1 MNSTE
6 NPKRSVLTEIR
17 QEIAMEIQH
26 LPNTVTGEEVAQAM
40 TRDGA
45 VIVDTLL
52 SRNQVDEVMAEL
64 RPWIEK
70 TKPGTD
76 SFNGRNTRRTG
87 ALIARSP
94 ICRKLVMHPLAIG
107 TADKFLAHATNY
119 QLHLTQ
125 VISVGPGEP
134 AQRIHRDQWAFDF
147 FSFPKGFEV
156 QCNTIWAMTDF
167 TEENGATRIIPG
179 SHRFDDKLRFTE
191 SDTIPTDMS
200 KGSVLFYSGSV
211 YHGAGANRSSDTRIG
226 LQFIYNLSWLRQ
238 EENQYLA
245 CPLEIART
253 LPVELLRLMGYQRGA
268 FSLGYVGDLTD
279 PIQVVR
285 PELKN
290 DAPGQLENT
299 AEMLKKVGDRQ
310 QAQKPASPALTNR
323 SA

>member
-1 MNSTE
+1 
-6 NPKRSVLTEIR
+6 
-17 QEIAMEIQH
+17 MEIQH
-26 LPNTVTGEEVAQAM
+26 LANTATAEQVTESM

-45 VIVDTLL
+45 VIVNNLL
-52 SRNQVDEVMAEL
+52 TRDQVDEVMAEL

-76 SFNGRNTRRTG
+76 SFNGRRTRRTG

-107 TADKFLAHATNY
+107 MADKFLAHATSY

-134 AQRIHRDQWAFDF
+134 AQTIHRDQWAFDL

-167 TEENGATRIIPG
+167 TEENGATRIIPA
-179 SHRFDDKLRFTE
+179 SNRLEDKLQFTV
-191 SDTIPTDMS
+191 SDTIPAVMS

-211 YHGAGANRSSDTRIG
+211 YHGAGANCSTHDRIG

-268 FSLGYVGDLTD
+268 FSLGYVGDLMD
-279 PIQVVR
+279 PIQVVH
-285 PELKN
+285 PEIEN
-290 DAPGQLENT
+290 DAPEQLEST
-299 AEMLKKVGDRQ
+299 AEMLKKIGDRQ
-310 QAQKPASPALTNR
+310 QAQKAASD
-323 SA
+323 SV

>member
-1 MNSTE
+1 M
-6 NPKRSVLTEIR
+6 R
-17 QEIAMEIQH
+17 IQH
-26 LPNTVTGEEVAQAM
+26 LANTATGEQVAETM
-40 TRDGA
+40 TREGA
-45 VIVDTLL
+45 VIVDNLL
-52 SRNQVDEVMAEL
+52 SREEVDAVMAEL

-70 TKPGTD
+70 TKPGKD

-94 ICRKLVMHPLAIG
+94 ICRKLVMHPLALG
-107 TADKFLAHATNY
+107 AADKFLAHATSY

-134 AQRIHRDQWAFDF
+134 AQTIHRDQWAFDL

-167 TEENGATRIIPG
+167 TEENGATRLIPG
-179 SHRFDDKLRFTE
+179 SHRFEDKLQFAE
-191 SDTIPTDMS
+191 PDTVPAEMGN
-200 KGSVLFYSGSV
+200 GSVLFYSGSV
-211 YHGAGANRSSDTRIG
+211 YHGAGANRSSDFRIG

-268 FSLGYVGDLTD
+268 FSLGYVGDLLD
-279 PIQVVR
+279 PMQVVH
-285 PELKN
+285 PIED
-290 DAPGQLENT
+290 DAPEQLENT
-299 AEMLKKVGDRQ
+299 AEMLKDIEERRRAEKR
-310 QAQKPASPALTNR
+310 ASQESSNR
-323 SA
+323 

>member
-1 MNSTE
+1 
-6 NPKRSVLTEIR
+6 
-17 QEIAMEIQH
+17 MEIQH
-26 LPNTVTGEEVAQAM
+26 LANTVAGEQVAEAM
-40 TRDGA
+40 SRNGA
-45 VIVDTLL
+45 VIIDNLL
-52 SRNQVDEVMAEL
+52 SNAQVDEVLAEL
-64 RPWIEK
+64 RPWIDK

-87 ALIARSP
+87 ALIARSQ
-94 ICRKLVMHPLAIG
+94 ICRKLVMHPLALG
-107 TADKFLAHATNY
+107 TADKFLAHATSY

-134 AQRIHRDQWAFDF
+134 AQRIHRDQWAFDL

-167 TEENGATRIIPG
+167 TDENGATRIIPG
-179 SHRFDDKLRFTE
+179 SHRSDDKLQFSE
-191 SDTIPTDMS
+191 SDTVPAAMS
-200 KGSVLFYSGSV
+200 KGSVLFYGGSV
-211 YHGAGANRSSDTRIG
+211 YHGAGANRSGDTRIG

-268 FSLGYVGDLTD
+268 FSLGYVGDLMD
-279 PIQVVR
+279 PLQVVR
-285 PELKN
+285 PEIEN

-299 AEMLKKVGDRQ
+299 AQLLKKQIERERVRKEI
-310 QAQKPASPALTNR
+310 ARAV
-323 SA
+323 

>member
-1 MNSTE
+1 MKIEHLANS
-6 NPKRSVLTEIR
+6 V
-17 QEIAMEIQH
+17 
-26 LPNTVTGEEVAQAM
+26 GGGEVAEVIA
-40 TRDGA
+40 REGA
-45 VIVDTLL
+45 VIVDSLL
-52 SRNQVDEVMAEL
+52 SREEVDAVMAEL

-70 TKPGTD
+70 TKPGND

-107 TADKFLAHATNY
+107 TAERFLAHATSY

-134 AQRIHRDQWAFDF
+134 AQRIHRDQWAFDL

-167 TEENGATRIIPG
+167 TEENGATRVIPG
-179 SHRFDDKLRFTE
+179 SHRFDDKLQFTVK
-191 SDTIPTDMS
+191 DTIAAAMS

-211 YHGAGANRSSDTRIG
+211 YHGAGANRSGADRIG

-253 LPVELLRLMGYQRGA
+253 LPVELLRLMGYARGA

-279 PIQVVR
+279 PLEIVR
-285 PELKN
+285 PEIAN
-290 DAPGQLENT
+290 DAPAQLENT
-299 AEMLKKVGDRQ
+299 AEMLEKQVER
-310 QAQKPASPALTNR
+310 AR
-323 SA
+323 SHRP

>member
-1 MNSTE
+1 MT
-6 NPKRSVLTEIR
+6 
-17 QEIAMEIQH
+17 IQH
-26 LPNTVTGEEVAQAM
+26 LANTVGGEQVAAAM
-40 TRDGA
+40 TREGA
-45 VIVDTLL
+45 VIVDNLL
-52 SRNQVDEVMAEL
+52 NVSQVDELMAEL
-64 RPWIEK
+64 RPWIDR

-94 ICRKLVMHPLAIG
+94 ICRKLVMHPLALG

-134 AQRIHRDQWAFDF
+134 AQRIHRDQWAFDM

-167 TEENGATRIIPG
+167 TEANGATRIIPG
-179 SHRFDDKLRFTE
+179 SHRFDDKLEFTE
-191 SDTIPTDMS
+191 SDTVPAAMS

-211 YHGAGANRSSDTRIG
+211 YHGAGSNRTGDTRIA

-268 FSLGYVGDLTD
+268 FSLGYVGDLMD
-279 PIQVVR
+279 PIEVVR
-285 PELKN
+285 PEIAD
-290 DAPGQLENT
+290 DAPEQLEDT
-299 AEMLKKVGDRQ
+299 AEMLKNVGRRR
-310 QAQKPASPALTNR
+310 QAQ
-323 SA
+323 

>member
-1 MNSTE
+1 
-6 NPKRSVLTEIR
+6 
-17 QEIAMEIQH
+17 MEIQH
-26 LPNTVTGEEVAQAM
+26 LPNTVSAEHVAEAM

-45 VIVDTLL
+45 VIVDNLL
-52 SRNQVDEVMAEL
+52 SGAQVDEVMREL
-64 RPWIEK
+64 RPWIDR

-94 ICRKLVMHPLAIG
+94 ICRTLVMHPLALG
-107 TADKFLAHATNY
+107 TADKFLAHATSY

-134 AQRIHRDQWAFDF
+134 AQLIHRDQWAFDMF
-147 FSFPKGFEV
+147 NFPKGFEV

-167 TEENGATRIIPG
+167 TDENGATRIVPG
-179 SHRFDDKLRFTE
+179 SHRLDDKLQFSE
-191 SDTIPTDMS
+191 SDTIPAAMR

-211 YHGAGANRSSDTRIG
+211 YHGAGANRSSDIRIG

-253 LPVELLRLMGYQRGA
+253 LPIELLRLMGYQRGA
-268 FSLGYVGDLTD
+268 FSLGYVGDLMD
-279 PIQVVR
+279 PLQVVR
-285 PELKN
+285 PEIEN
-290 DAPGQLENT
+290 NAPGQLEKT
-299 AEMLKKVGDRQ
+299 DELLKRQIDRERGRRGASAELG
-310 QAQKPASPALTNR
+310 NR
-323 SA
+323 SVGTSPK

>member
-1 MNSTE
+1 MD
-6 NPKRSVLTEIR
+6 IR
-17 QEIAMEIQH
+17 H
-26 LPNTVTGEEVAQAM
+26 LVNTVSGAQVAEAM

-45 VIVDTLL
+45 VIVDNLL
-52 SRNQVDEVMAEL
+52 SVAQVDDVMAEL
-64 RPWIEK
+64 RPWIAK
-70 TKPGTD
+70 TKPGAD

-94 ICRKLVMHPLAIG
+94 ICRKLVMHPLALG
-107 TADKFLAHATNY
+107 TADQFLAHATNY

-134 AQRIHRDQWAFDF
+134 AQRIHRDQWAFDM

-167 TEENGATRIIPG
+167 TAENGATRIIPG
-179 SHRFDDKLRFTE
+179 SHRFDDKLQFSE
-191 SDTIPTDMS
+191 ADTIPAAMS

-211 YHGAGANRSSDTRIG
+211 YHGAGANRSVETRIG

-279 PIQVVR
+279 PLEIVR
-285 PELKN
+285 PEIGQ
-290 DAPGQLENT
+290 DAPEQLEST
-299 AEMLKKVGDRQ
+299 AEMLKKLADRE
-310 QAQKPASPALTNR
+310 QAQKPASA
-323 SA
+323 

>member
-1 MNSTE
+1 MQ
-6 NPKRSVLTEIR
+6 IR
-17 QEIAMEIQH
+17 H
-26 LPNTVTGEEVAQAM
+26 LPNTAIGEQVAEAM
-40 TRDGA
+40 TREGA
-45 VIVDTLL
+45 VIIDNLL
-52 SRNQVDEVMAEL
+52 SREQVDEVMAEL

-70 TKPGTD
+70 TKPGAD

-119 QLHLTQ
+119 RLHLTQ

-134 AQRIHRDQWAFDF
+134 AQRIHRDQWAFDM

-167 TEENGATRIIPG
+167 TEENGATRVIPG
-179 SHRFDDKLRFTE
+179 SNQFDDRLRFTE
-191 SDTIPTDMS
+191 KDTVPAAMS

-211 YHGAGANRSSDTRIG
+211 YHGAGANRSSEARIG
-226 LQFIYNLSWLRQ
+226 MQFIYNLSWLRQ

-253 LPVELLRLMGYQRGA
+253 LPIELLRLMGYQRGA
-268 FSLGYVGDLTD
+268 FSLGYVGDLMD

-285 PELKN
+285 PELGTA
-290 DAPGQLENT
+290 APEELEDT
-299 AEMLKKVGDRQ
+299 AEMLKKIGERQ
-310 QAQKPASPALTNR
+310 QARKAASRTSGNR

>member
-1 MNSTE
+1 
-6 NPKRSVLTEIR
+6 
-17 QEIAMEIQH
+17 MEVQH
-26 LPNTVTGEEVAQAM
+26 LTNTVTGEQVAEAM
-40 TRDGA
+40 AREGA
-45 VIVDTLL
+45 VIVDNLL
-52 SRNQVDEVMAEL
+52 RNAQVDEVMAEL
-64 RPWIEK
+64 QPWIDK
-70 TKPGTD
+70 TKVGTD

-87 ALIARSP
+87 ALIARSA
-94 ICRKLVMHPLAIG
+94 ICRKLVMHPLALG

-134 AQRIHRDQWAFDF
+134 AQRIHRDQWAFDL

-167 TEENGATRIIPG
+167 NDENGTTRIIPG
-179 SHRFDDKLRFTE
+179 SHRLDDKLQFSE
-191 SDTIPTDMS
+191 SDTVPAAMS

-279 PIQVVR
+279 PLQVVR
-285 PELKN
+285 PEIQN
-290 DAPGQLENT
+290 DVPGQLENT
-299 AEMLKKVGDRQ
+299 AELLKNQIDRERGRK
-310 QAQKPASPALTNR
+310 ATARAV
-323 SA
+323 